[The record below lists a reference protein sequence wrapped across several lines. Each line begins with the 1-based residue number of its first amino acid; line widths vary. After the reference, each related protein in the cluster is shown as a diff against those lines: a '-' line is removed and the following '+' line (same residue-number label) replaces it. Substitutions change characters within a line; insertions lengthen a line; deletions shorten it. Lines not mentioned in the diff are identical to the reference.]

1 MGKIGILGGTFDPI
15 HMGHL
20 LLAEWAKSEMGL
32 DEIWL
37 IPNGVSHMKA
47 DKELA
52 PAQDRLQMTE
62 LAAMGNAEFKCLDLE
77 IKREGY
83 TYSYETLEELSSS
96 HPEDTLHFVFGAD
109 CLYSIENW
117 KSPER
122 IFRCCKLVA
131 AVRDDA
137 SMEEMKVKKEEL
149 IRRYGGEIILLPF
162 VRLSISSTVI
172 RERIRQ
178 GMSVRYMVPDNVLA
192 YIEEKG
198 LYR

>member
-1 MGKIGILGGTFDPI
+1 MRRIGILGGTFNPI
-15 HMGHL
+15 HAGHL
-20 LLAEWAKSEMGL
+20 MLAEWAKSELGL

-37 IPNGVSHMKA
+37 IPNRVSRMKA
-47 DKELA
+47 DQELA
-52 PAQDRLQMTE
+52 PAKDRMQMTE
-62 LAAMGNAEFKCLDLE
+62 LAAKGNVQFKCLDLE

-83 TYSYETLEELSSS
+83 TYSYETLEELSAA
-96 HPEDTLHFVFGAD
+96 HPEDVLYFISGAD
-109 CLYSIENW
+109 CLYSLDNW

-122 IFRCCKLVA
+122 ILRCCKLVV
-131 AVRDDA
+131 AVRADA
-137 SMEEMKVKKEEL
+137 SLEEMEVKKDEL
-149 IRRYGGEIILLPF
+149 TRLYGGEIILLPF